1 MLLLV
6 SVTVFSQ
13 RNYEKIIGDS
23 LTKIA
28 AKYASVGRITVLA
41 IQTNVG
47 ENTLTIN
54 ASDALSYI
62 PFRPD
67 NVERIYS
74 MISNVTN
81 QAYPDFKVI
90 CITDRKKIEDLI
102 PNYYLKGEKDKT
114 RIFET
119 KQNDKPFVLNLSKPY
134 QASNGL
140 YNKHVAVWQSHG
152 LFYNQSQ
159 QKWVFQRSKLFQ
171 TVEDLFTQSFVLP
184 FVVPML
190 ENAGANVFLP
200 RERDTQRHEVVID
213 NDDAESVHRYREY
226 SDKKKWFEESP
237 GFGSVKD
244 VYFQGENPFLLGS
257 YRTVDAVDD
266 TDDLSYAEWVPNM
279 PQEGMYAVY
288 VSYKTLKNSVPDAR
302 YTVFHLGG
310 KTDLRVNQTMGGG
323 TWIYLGHFKF
333 AKGKHQS
340 CKVILSNYSS
350 FKKKQITADAVKIGG
365 GMGNIARHPFVEES
379 NTKTVDTTQIK
390 KLKLIEPKTSTYPR
404 YTEGARY
411 WLQWAGV
418 PDSVY
423 SRTKGRNDYSDDFQS
438 RGFWVN
444 YLAGGSSVLPNQQ
457 GLNIPIDMAFAFHT
471 DAGASSRDSLI
482 GTLGICSVNATSGSQ
497 TFANGVSRWA
507 SRDLTDIIQTQITD
521 DLRKTHAPEWVRRG
535 LWNKSYSESRTPE
548 VPTMLLELLSH
559 QNFADM
565 RYGLDPRFKFTVS
578 RAIYKGILRF
588 IYGHSEG
595 YVVQPLPVSN
605 FHLKFLT
612 KTKLQ
617 LSWKAVID
625 SIEPTAQPTKYILYT
640 RMDDNGF
647 NNGQIV
653 NDTKMII
660 DIQPGKL
667 YSFKIA
673 ALNDGGESF
682 PSEVLSAYR
691 STTNKSEVLIING
704 FDRLSAPVSF
714 TKSNNTA
721 GFDFD
726 SDAGVPYLS
735 DYSFI
740 GKQFEFNRSKQWR
753 SDDEPGFGGSFS
765 NFEDKL
771 IVGNTFDYPFVHG
784 KSIKAAG
791 YSFVSTSLQSV
802 LQNEV
807 ELKNYHAVDLILGKQ
822 KKSLLGNGKK
832 GYEFKTFPLA
842 LQQRLKTYLDNDGN
856 LLVTG
861 AYIGSDMAVN
871 GFVPVEEKFFVE
883 GTLKYRFKTAN
894 ASFSNKVTVV
904 PSPFL
909 QFGRAEF
916 TYFNQPNDTCIYVES
931 VDAIEPAGN
940 GAVTIARY
948 KGTGNSAAV
957 AYFGKYKCCS
967 FGFPFET
974 IESEKERN
982 KLMNSI
988 LNFFETKKTNTQFF
1002 K

>member
-1 MLLLV
+1 MLLIV
-6 SVTVFSQ
+6 PSVVFGQ
-13 RNYEKIIGDS
+13 RNLEKIIGDS

-28 AKYASVGRITVLA
+28 AKYAQVGRITVLP
-41 IQTNVG
+41 IQPNIV
-47 ENTLTIN
+47 ENSITVS

-62 PFRPD
+62 PFRPE
-67 NVERIYS
+67 NVERIYAMLS
-74 MISNVTN
+74 TVTK
-81 QAYPDFKVI
+81 QTYPDFKISCVS
-90 CITDRKKIEDLI
+90 DRKRIEDLI
-102 PNYYLKGEKDKT
+102 PNYFLKENKDKT
-114 RIFET
+114 RIFDN
-119 KQNDKPFVLNLSKPY
+119 KQNDKPFIVNLSRPY
-134 QASNGL
+134 QSPKGL
-140 YNKHVAVWQSHG
+140 YNKHIAVWQSHG

-171 TVEDLFTQSFVLP
+171 TVEDLFTQSYVLP
-184 FVVPML
+184 FLVPML
-190 ENAGANVFLP
+190 ENAGANIFLP
-200 RERDTQRHEVVID
+200 RERDTQRNEVIID
-213 NDDAESVHRYREY
+213 NDDAETIHRYREY
-226 SDKKKWFEESP
+226 TDRKKWTTNIP
-237 GFGSVKD
+237 GFGSVKSI
-244 VYFQGENPFLLGS
+244 YFQGENPFLLGS
-257 YRTVDAVDD
+257 YQSVEGIDKA
-266 TDDLSYAEWVPNM
+266 DDLSYAEWVPSI
-279 PQEGMYAVY
+279 PEDGMYAVY
-288 VSYKTLKNSVPDAR
+288 VSFKTVKNSAPDAR
-302 YTVFHLGG
+302 YTVYHLGG
-310 KTDLRVNQTMGGG
+310 KTDFKVNQTMGGG
-323 TWIYLGHFKF
+323 TWVYLGHFKF
-333 AKGKHQS
+333 VKGKYS
-340 CKVILSNYSS
+340 TSKVVLSNYSS

-365 GMGNIARHPFVEES
+365 GMGNIARHPFVDES
-379 NTKTVDTTQIK
+379 TTKTIDTLQIN

-423 SRTKGRNDYSDDFQS
+423 SRTKGKNDYSDDFQS

-444 YLAGGSSVLPNQQ
+444 YIAGGSSVLPNQQ

-507 SRDLTDIIQTQITD
+507 SRDLTDLIQTQIAD

-588 IYGHSEG
+588 IYGDSEG

-617 LSWKAVID
+617 LAWKPVID
-625 SIEPTAQPTKYILYT
+625 NIEPTATPTKYVLYT
-640 RMDDNGF
+640 RVDDNGF
-647 NNGQIV
+647 NNGQV
-653 NDTKMII
+653 VADTKII
-660 DIQPGKL
+660 LDLQPGNI

-682 PSEVLSAYR
+682 PSEILSAYR
-691 STTNKSEVLIING
+691 ANSSNSEMLIING
-704 FDRLSAPVSF
+704 FDRVSAPVSF
-714 TKSNNTA
+714 TKNNSA

-726 SDAGVPYLS
+726 SDPGVPYLNE
-735 DYSFI
+735 YSFI
-740 GKQFEFNRSKQWR
+740 GKQFEFNRSKQWK
-753 SDDEPGFGGSFS
+753 SEDEPGFGGGFS
-765 NFEDKL
+765 NFADKL
-771 IVGNTFDYPFVHG
+771 IVGNTFDYTFIHG

-791 YSFVSTSLQSV
+791 HSFVSSSLQSV
-802 LQNEV
+802 LQNDI
-807 ELKNYHAVDLILGKQ
+807 ELKNFQTVDLILGKQ
-822 KKSLLGNGKK
+822 KKTLLGNGKK
-832 GYEFKTFPLA
+832 GTEFKTFPLA
-842 LQQRLKTYLDNDGN
+842 LQQHLKSYLLNGGN
-856 LLVTG
+856 LLVSG
-861 AYIGSDMAVN
+861 AYIGSDMLEN
-871 GFVPVEEKFFVE
+871 GMIPIEEKLFIESV
-883 GTLKYRFKTAN
+883 LKFKFKTAN
-894 ASFSNKVTVV
+894 ASLGNSVTVV

-909 QFGRAEF
+909 QFGRTNF
-916 TYFNQPNDTCIYVES
+916 SYYNQPNDKSIFVES
-931 VDAIEPAGN
+931 VDAIEPTGG

-948 KGTGNSAAV
+948 KGTNNSAAV

-982 KLMNSI
+982 RLMNSI
-988 LNFFETKKTNTQFF
+988 LNFFNTKKINTQLF